1 MEELV
6 RGLDLGRDKGTLRG
20 LGLRESEEPSEAWA
34 RASQRICLR
43 LSLGRVREWLLL
55 LEACL
60 GMKQG
65 GSGPIW
71 NVLWAAQLFSFLGL
85 GDLGFGLCFEKEP
98 WVFYGISLGNL
109 VYGT

>member
-1 MEELV
+1 
-6 RGLDLGRDKGTLRG
+6 
-20 LGLRESEEPSEAWA
+20 
-34 RASQRICLR
+34 
-43 LSLGRVREWLLL
+43 
-55 LEACL
+55 
-60 GMKQG
+60 MKQG